1 MSETRSRDVSLGG
14 PEWSRGTSAADAG
27 EGVASEGAV
36 RKRDAETMA
45 RLDADVRA
53 LLFSGWAPSAIRLE
67 LGCGTERI
75 NLALSRMDDADRAR
89 REAATSTRSRSRSA
103 IEPMRVFAIP
113 TPTGGRICGRLD
125 SNADL
130 VAAVRRRTGLD
141 PWDYEERAG

>member
-103 IEPMRVFAIP
+103 DAGVRDTDAD
-113 TPTGGRICGRLD
+113 GR
-125 SNADL
+125 ADL
-130 VAAVRRRTGLD
+130 RPSRLQRRPRRGGAAAHGVGPVGL
-141 PWDYEERAG
+141 